1 MRKHVGFCGLFLFLT
16 FSALAQDYP
25 KAEVFGGYSYLR
37 SGGANFN
44 GGSGSIAYNP
54 SNWLGILGDI
64 GVYHNGQVG
73 STNFVT
79 YLFGPRLSY
88 RKSSRVTPYAQLVL
102 GGAHASSSFLGLSAS
117 SNAFAMSM
125 GGGLDAGISPRFAV
139 RLVQV
144 EYLLTANSAGHGNS
158 ARISAGLVFRWRGK

>member
-1 MRKHVGFCGLFLFLT
+1 MRKYVCFCGLFLFLT
-16 FSALAQDYP
+16 VSALAQDYP
-25 KAEVFGGYSYLR
+25 KAEIFGGYSYLR

-44 GGSGSIAYNP
+44 GGSGSVAYNP
-54 SNWLGILGDI
+54 NAVLGILGDF

-88 RKSSRVTPYAQLVL
+88 RKSGRITPYAQLVL
-102 GGAHASSSFLGLSAS
+102 GGAHESFSFAGISAS
-117 SNAFAMSM
+117 SNAFALST

-144 EYLLTANSAGHGNS
+144 EYLLTKNSGGHANQ
-158 ARISAGLVFRWRGK
+158 ARISAGLVYRWRGR

>member
-1 MRKHVGFCGLFLFLT
+1 MRKYIGLCGLFLLLT
-16 FSALAQDYP
+16 LPALAQDYP
-25 KAEVFGGYSYLR
+25 KAEIFGGYSYLR

-44 GGSGSIAYNP
+44 GGSGSVAYNP
-54 SNWLGILGDI
+54 NPWLGLLGDI

-88 RKSSRVTPYAQLVL
+88 RKSSKITPYAQFVL
-102 GGAHASSSFLGLSAS
+102 GGAHVSSSFAGFSAS
-117 SNAFAMSM
+117 ANAFALSM
-125 GGGLDAGISPRFAV
+125 GGGLEAGISPRFAV
-139 RLVQV
+139 RLVQA
-144 EYLLTANSAGHGNS
+144 EYLLTKNSGGTGNS